1 MRYRYNP
8 YCSCARCRAHGYMG
22 PAVLITLGVLFLL
35 AQVGDAYWL
44 NFDRTWPALL
54 IVIGL
59 VSFLRHSAPVTGHI
73 PREYAAPPAGGYRQA
88 PYGQALSP
96 SLSGAWNARVSGDAR
111 AGAVRGEFAC
121 CAVRAEWDQ
130 SKRYGG
136 AQWLA
141 PIRNLR

>member
-88 PYGQALSP
+88 P
-96 SLSGAWNARVSGDAR
+96 
-111 AGAVRGEFAC
+111 AGPAPVYPAPGTPGSVVTPAP
-121 CAVRAEWDQ
+121 AQ
-130 SKRYGG
+130 YGG
-136 AQWLA
+136 NLPAA
-141 PIRNLR
+141 PYEQSGTNPNDTGVHNG

>member
-35 AQVGDAYWL
+35 AQVTSNYWL

-59 VSFLRHSAPVTGHI
+59 VSFLRHSAPVNGHV
-73 PREYAAPPAGGYRQA
+73 PREYAVPPANVGYGQAPYAQASYGQA
-88 PYGQALSP
+88 PYGQAP
-96 SLSGAWNARVSGDAR
+96 QASGTV
-111 AGAVRGEFAC
+111 VTP
-121 CAVRAEWDQ
+121 
-130 SKRYGG
+130 
-136 AQWLA
+136 A
-141 PIRNLR
+141 PIQSGSNLPAPYQQGGSTPNDTEVHNG

>member
-35 AQVGDAYWL
+35 AQVTSTYWL

-59 VSFLRHSAPVTGHI
+59 VSFLRHSAPVDGHV
-73 PREYAAPPAGGYRQA
+73 PREYAAVPPANVGYGQPQYGQVPYGQA
-88 PYGQALSP
+88 PYGQAP
-96 SLSGAWNARVSGDAR
+96 AASGTQGPVVAP
-111 AGAVRGEFAC
+111 
-121 CAVRAEWDQ
+121 
-130 SKRYGG
+130 
-136 AQWLA
+136 A
-141 PIRNLR
+141 PIQPGGNLPAPYQQGGSTPKDTEVHNG

>member
-35 AQVGDAYWL
+35 AQVTSNYWL

-59 VSFLRHSAPVTGHI
+59 VSFLRHSAPAERTCSARVRRVRRPTWDT
-73 PREYAAPPAGGYRQA
+73 ASPPTAKRPRQA
-88 PYGQALSP
+88 PVAHRP
-96 SLSGAWNARVSGDAR
+96 AR
-111 AGAVRGEFAC
+111 
-121 CAVRAEWDQ
+121 W
-130 SKRYGG
+130 
-136 AQWLA
+136 
-141 PIRNLR
+141 

>member
-35 AQVGDAYWL
+35 AQVTSNYWL

-59 VSFLRHSAPVTGHI
+59 VLFLRHSAPMNGHV
-73 PREYAAPPAGGYRQA
+73 PREYGAVPPANAG
-88 PYGQALSP
+88 YGQAP
-96 SLSGAWNARVSGDAR
+96 VNTT
-111 AGAVRGEFAC
+111 
-121 CAVRAEWDQ
+121 
-130 SKRYGG
+130 GG
-136 AQWLA
+136 PVVTPA
-141 PIRNLR
+141 PIHPGGGLPAAPYQQGGNPPNTEVHNG

>member
-35 AQVGDAYWL
+35 AQVTSNYWL

-59 VSFLRHSAPVTGHI
+59 VSFLRHSAPLNGHV
-73 PREYAAPPAGGYRQA
+73 PREYAAMPPAAGYRPPAGAA
-88 PYGQALSP
+88 PVATGPVVTPAPIQPGGSLPPASYGQTGSNP
-96 SLSGAWNARVSGDAR
+96 DNTGVHNG
-111 AGAVRGEFAC
+111 
-121 CAVRAEWDQ
+121 
-130 SKRYGG
+130 
-136 AQWLA
+136 
-141 PIRNLR
+141 